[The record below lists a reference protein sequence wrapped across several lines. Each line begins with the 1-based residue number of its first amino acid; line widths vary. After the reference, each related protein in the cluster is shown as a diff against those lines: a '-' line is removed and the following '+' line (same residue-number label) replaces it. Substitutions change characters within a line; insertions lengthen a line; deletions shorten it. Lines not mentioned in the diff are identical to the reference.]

1 MVCFICAGKCM
12 LQLYG
17 PADPT
22 GCGEGM
28 SFVPVPLRQMGEQQ
42 SSRKQV
48 TGSSADLRKINLDYA
63 KNLLYRLGVSKVE
76 VWEPIHICN
85 NSSLYE

>member
-1 MVCFICAGKCM
+1 M

-42 SSRKQV
+42 SSRKLV

-63 KNLLYRLGVSKVE
+63 KNLLYRLGVTKIE
-76 VWEPIHICN
+76 VWEPIH
-85 NSSLYE
+85 LL